1 MSVDVAHFSDLKK
14 KKKKSKFPMRILEES
29 SDS

>member
-1 MSVDVAHFSDLKK
+1 MSVDVAHFSDLK